1 MHAYQF
7 CFDREEGHGV
17 YCGDGM
23 WAQMDL
29 NPSMSSAEIETAT
42 RELFQYFPPAAEV
55 VLNFPVWQNTPDAR
69 RMVLRI
75 VHKFAE
81 HCHVDA
87 SVYLPCATAEEM
99 WALVHAM
106 HSNVRTLEIACEE
119 REWALV
125 HAMHS
130 NVRTLE
136 IACEERVDG
145 VGDLWAARPQLE
157 KLTVVAAT
165 DGKFDGASCEFLRNA
180 E

>member
-17 YCGDGM
+17 YCGDGK
-23 WAQMDL
+23 WVQTDL
-29 NPSMSSAEIETAT
+29 SPCMSSAELEAAT

-119 REWALV
+119 R
-125 HAMHS
+125 
-130 NVRTLE
+130 
-136 IACEERVDG
+136 VDG

>member
-1 MHAYQF
+1 MYAYQF

-119 REWALV
+119 R
-125 HAMHS
+125 
-130 NVRTLE
+130 
-136 IACEERVDG
+136 VDG

-165 DGKFDGASCEFLRNA
+165 DGKFDGRQCEFLRNA

>member
-87 SVYLPCATAEEM
+87 SVYLPCATAEET
-99 WALVHAM
+99 WEFVRAM
-106 HSNVRTLEIACEE
+106 HGNVRAIE
-119 REWALV
+119 V
-125 HAMHS
+125 
-130 NVRTLE
+130 
-136 IACEERVDG
+136 ACEERVDG

-165 DGKFDGASCEFLRNA
+165 DGKFDGRQCEFLRNA

>member
-69 RMVLRI
+69 RMVLWI

-99 WALVHAM
+99 
-106 HSNVRTLEIACEE
+106 
-119 REWALV
+119 WALV

-165 DGKFDGASCEFLRNA
+165 DGKFDGRQCEFLRNA

>member
-119 REWALV
+119 R
-125 HAMHS
+125 
-130 NVRTLE
+130 
-136 IACEERVDG
+136 VDG

-165 DGKFDGASCEFLRNA
+165 DGKFDGRQCEFLRNA